1 MTAETTEVGEDPTP
15 IPPKGITPETEQR
28 FTGPRRKLK
37 GASPDLAGSKRLP
50 KLTTSSPLLLI
61 TGERHTRSRDLIQK
75 QDHRIASIEQIEIS
89 SITSSHQL
97 RNQAES
103 PVKKPEK
110 LKKQSR
116 HRTRRSYDAGKEP
129 ARRMLKESP
138 SPRNKA
144 GETCLKMHG
153 FPEAKPKER

>member
-1 MTAETTEVGEDPTP
+1 MSKPHSEVRHASQDPTP

-37 GASPDLAGSKRLP
+37 GASPDLTGSKRFP

-61 TGERHTRSRDLIQK
+61 TGERHTRNHQR
-75 QDHRIASIEQIEIS
+75 ASIEQIEIS
-89 SITSSHQL
+89 SVTSSHQL

-103 PVKKPEK
+103 PVKKPDK

-138 SPRNKA
+138 SPGNKA
-144 GETCLKMHG
+144 GEACLKMHG

>member
-1 MTAETTEVGEDPTP
+1 MTRSVTREVE
-15 IPPKGITPETEQR
+15 
-28 FTGPRRKLK
+28 
-37 GASPDLAGSKRLP
+37 
-50 KLTTSSPLLLI
+50 TSSRNKVTTQTIEILHSPFIHAHPLI
-61 TGERHTRSRDLIQK
+61 S
-75 QDHRIASIEQIEIS
+75 DHRIASIEQIEIS
-89 SITSSHQL
+89 SVTSSHQL

-116 HRTRRSYDAGKEP
+116 HRTRRSYNAGKEP

-138 SPRNKA
+138 SPGNKA